1 MAALIAAVLAILFV
15 PTHDGTSIIL
25 KAFVAIVFLLATI
38 YLGWMWWGS
47 YYLIDDDTLL
57 IVFGPHKF
65 EIPLNEIISIRY
77 TKSILASTTLSF
89 AKYEITYNDPNSKIA
104 MVSPRDRTIFLYY
117 MNKKKP
123 NIKLINVETF

>member
-1 MAALIAAVLAILFV
+1 MERF
-15 PTHDGTSIIL
+15 
-25 KAFVAIVFLLATI
+25 
-38 YLGWMWWGS
+38 
-47 YYLIDDDTLL
+47 
-57 IVFGPHKF
+57 
-65 EIPLNEIISIRY
+65 
-77 TKSILASTTLSF
+77 TLSF